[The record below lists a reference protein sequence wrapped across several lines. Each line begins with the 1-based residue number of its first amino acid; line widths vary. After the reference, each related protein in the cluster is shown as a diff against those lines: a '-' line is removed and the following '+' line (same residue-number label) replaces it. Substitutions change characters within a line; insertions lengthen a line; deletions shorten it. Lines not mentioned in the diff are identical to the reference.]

1 MKSEIGGKVNGNRL
15 NIDCVLK
22 DVDYYV
28 LAVVFLLSFG
38 CVTHLYALSFAQQSS
53 ERRIV

>member
-38 CVTHLYALSFAQQSS
+38 CVTHLYALFIAQQIS
-53 ERRIV
+53 EG